1 MRPTSH
7 THLATA
13 ALLALAAAHAAAQ
26 TTAAPQKPANEQV
39 IQPEVERRDLRLPRF
54 PSKDFEVGVY
64 GGLYATENFGSS
76 GVGGLRLGYHI
87 TEDFFVQG
95 HYGRTKISDEA
106 FRNIFPDSGP
116 LPSRNEP
123 LTYYN
128 LSAGW
133 NILPGEVFWG
143 GNRAFASQVYLMA
156 GVGSTKFNTGR
167 GDLKRQTINL
177 GLGMRVLLRD
187 RIGLQVDLRDQM
199 MKLDILGED
208 ARRHHLELTTG
219 VSYFF

>member
-1 MRPTSH
+1 MRQQQARTV
-7 THLATA
+7 LAA
-13 ALLALAAAHAAAQ
+13 ALLALAGPAALAQ
-26 TTAAPQKPANEQV
+26 TAPQQPSNEQV
-39 IQPEVERRDLRLPRF
+39 IQPEVERRELRLPKF
-54 PSKDFEVGVY
+54 PSKDFEIGLY

-95 HYGRTKISDEA
+95 TYGRTKISDEA

-133 NILPGEVFWG
+133 NVLPGEVFVG
-143 GNRAFASQVYLMA
+143 RNRAFASQVYLMA

-167 GDLKRQTINL
+167 GDLKRQTINV
-177 GLGMRVLLRD
+177 GLGMRVMFHD
-187 RIGLQVDLRDQM
+187 RFGVQVDLRDHIL
-199 MKLDILGED
+199 KLDILGDD
-208 ARRHHLELTTG
+208 ARRNHLELTTG

>member
-1 MRPTSH
+1 MRQQQARNIVA
-7 THLATA
+7 AT
-13 ALLALAAAHAAAQ
+13 LLALAAGSTLAQ
-26 TTAAPQKPANEQV
+26 ATPQQPANEQV
-39 IQPEVERRDLRLPRF
+39 IQPEVDRRDVRLPRF

-64 GGLYATENFGSS
+64 GGIYATENFGSS

-106 FRNIFPDSGP
+106 LRNIFPNGGP
-116 LPSRNEP
+116 IPGGSQP

-128 LSAGW
+128 LSVGW

-143 GNRAFASQVYLMA
+143 RNRAFASQVYVMG
-156 GVGSTKFNTGR
+156 GVGSTKFDTGR

-177 GLGMRVLLRD
+177 GLGMRVVFRD
-187 RIGLQVDLRDQM
+187 RFGVQVDLRDHM
-199 MKLDILGED
+199 LNLDILGED
-208 ARRHHLELTTG
+208 ARRNHLELTTG
-219 VSYFF
+219 LSYFF